1 MSKPLAA
8 AGERMPLTV
17 LCLQSSL
24 IFRIS
29 LCSASSPPY
38 WEAIHSFLPNHN
50 GNGRESVAYRTFLF
64 DEEAIMHLGDTTR
77 ERGYHLRG
85 GMG

>member
-8 AGERMPLTV
+8 AGERMPMTV

-38 WEAIHSFLPNHN
+38 REAIHSFLPNHN
-50 GNGRESVAYRTFLF
+50 GNGRECVAYRTFLF
-64 DEEAIMHLGDTTR
+64 DEEAIMHLGDTV
-77 ERGYHLRG
+77 RG
-85 GMG
+85 GIT